1 MEKKYKL
8 EQNHIDKIFNYNA
21 NDGEYMPGIALINF
35 YEIIL
40 NDLVDTDID
49 KPLIDS
55 KYIYIS
61 KKFYEFVMD
70 KIKEDARNAGYP
82 ETPDENNE
90 VSIKQGM
97 YQWMNSGP
105 SVDENLDE
113 YVIVIE
119 DNAIIEDK

>member
-1 MEKKYKL
+1 MGKEYKL
-8 EQNHIDKIFNYNA
+8 KQNHIDEIFNYNA

-35 YEIIL
+35 YDIII

-49 KPLIDS
+49 KPVIDS

-70 KIKEDARNAGYP
+70 KIKEGAKNAGYP
-82 ETPDENNE
+82 ETPNENNE

-105 SVDENLDE
+105 SIDEDLDK
-113 YVIVIE
+113 YSVVVE
-119 DNAIIEDK
+119 DNAIIEEE

>member
-1 MEKKYKL
+1 MEKEYKL
-8 EQNHIDKIFNYNA
+8 EQNHINKIFNYNA
-21 NDGEYMPGIALINF
+21 NDGEYMPGITLINF

-49 KPLIDS
+49 KPVIDS

-70 KIKEDARNAGYP
+70 KIKEDAKSAGYP
-82 ETPDENNE
+82 KTPNENNE

-105 SVDENLDE
+105 SIDEDLDE
-113 YVIVIE
+113 YVVVVE
-119 DNAIIEDK
+119 DNAIIEEE